1 MQYPFLALQAETTR
15 LLSTAKITRPQVVS
29 RGVDEIMRVISS
41 YEDTAKATGIPAAW
55 IACADCREDDCN
67 PRDGIGQGDPWNQIS
82 RHVPAGKG
90 PFASKSEADR
100 FYLHYD
106 RIDQLQGSTSWTLP
120 YMTFDWEKWNGFGP
134 RAHGYLS
141 GYPWSCTDVYDTPK
155 YGGHGKGGKYVADG
169 VWSASAVDQQLGIIP
184 MMWQIIQL
192 RPQLAL
198 ADAFPQAVPSPPV
211 VPTPQPVPEGYH
223 DAVELHRAMNKLLSL
238 DPPFPDGDD
247 NYDRFTKAAVI
258 AFQKKA
264 GFTGN
269 DVDGLAG
276 PKTWQK
282 IEDALHAQS

>member
-67 PRDGIGQGDPWNQIS
+67 PRDGIGQGDPWNRVS
-82 RHVPAGKG
+82 RHVPAGNG

-169 VWSASAVDQQLGIIP
+169 VWDPGKLDPQPGCVALYLELIRRRPDLAVGSLPAPIGAPPIAAPASPPEGVHDAETLQADLNRLPAAAFAPDYQFERPLLVDGSYGRMTRRAVMAFQEAAGLAVDG
-184 MMWQIIQL
+184 
-192 RPQLAL
+192 
-198 ADAFPQAVPSPPV
+198 V
-211 VPTPQPVPEGYH
+211 
-223 DAVELHRAMNKLLSL
+223 
-238 DPPFPDGDD
+238 
-247 NYDRFTKAAVI
+247 
-258 AFQKKA
+258 
-264 GFTGN
+264 
-269 DVDGLAG
+269 AG
-276 PKTWQK
+276 PLTRAEIAKK
-282 IEDALHAQS
+282 LAA